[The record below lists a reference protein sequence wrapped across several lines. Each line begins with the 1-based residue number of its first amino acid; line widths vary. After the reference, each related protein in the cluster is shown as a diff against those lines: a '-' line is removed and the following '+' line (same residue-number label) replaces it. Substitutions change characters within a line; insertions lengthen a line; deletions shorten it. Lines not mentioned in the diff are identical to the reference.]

1 MPLQY
6 GLGGHSNEP
15 VHFEWVQTTARRGIK
30 EVRGVGT
37 TSLLDEHGDHP
48 LLHKRVI
55 DYLGSGLNGSGL
67 KTAQSSL
74 SPHVIAV
81 VQFQGRV
88 VAKDVLFFIISFS
101 SLPQVFIM
109 TNVKPTE
116 KMKE

>member
-1 MPLQY
+1 M
-6 GLGGHSNEP
+6 
-15 VHFEWVQTTARRGIK
+15 
-30 EVRGVGT
+30 GT
-37 TSLLDEHGDHP
+37 ILCCTR
-48 LLHKRVI
+48 RVI

-67 KTAQSSL
+67 KTVQSSL